1 MPKATCLRF
10 AGALCAAF
18 LATTAAP
25 ASAAKWMV
33 IGSEPDPAPHRSVYV
48 MSADE
53 AWISRRFSDEFDQ
66 AGAGR
71 SPDVVA
77 ELASNTI
84 KSVIV
89 LQVFENAGGTNFISY
104 TVEFKC
110 QEGLVSIPVATSYDR
125 AGKPETGG
133 SPDWMRVPDN
143 WLGKAEMIA
152 CGWKSWESAK
162 QVWGAGGAADS
173 KKKKKKKNEER
184 PATFESLGMQYLGE
198 ANYFRVTDV
207 VDVVWNTLWTDAV
220 QPDYYEGTPEEKA
233 EAAAKALALEGEIR
247 SLLND
252 EKSKIEQDIKTA
264 DKIDRKLGRLGDKFF
279 REMQGIEGKSEDD
292 VIALWGIPQGLIDT
306 TPGVRQLNYYWS
318 DTENVQVPY
327 TVDIIG
333 SAGNGVVGI
342 VGQTQ
347 EFRTET
353 RTIQCYR
360 KLFLNE
366 GGRLPGYRV
375 FDFDVGC
382 S

>member
-1 MPKATCLRF
+1 MSMFSKLRF
-10 AGALCAAF
+10 AGGVLVVM
-18 LATTAAP
+18 LATTGAP

-53 AWISRRFSDEFDQ
+53 AWITRRFSDEFDQ
-66 AGAGR
+66 ADSGR
-71 SPDVVA
+71 SPDVLA
-77 ELASNTI
+77 QLASNTI
-84 KSVIV
+84 HSVIV
-89 LQVFENAGGTNFISY
+89 LQVFENAGGINFISY
-104 TVEFKC
+104 TVDFKC

-133 SPDWMRVPDN
+133 SPEWMKVPDN

-152 CGWKSWESAK
+152 CGWKNWQSAQ
-162 QVWGAGGAADS
+162 QVLGSGAAPEPKS
-173 KKKKKKKNEER
+173 RKKRKKE
-184 PATFESLGMQYLGE
+184 PVVTFESLGMQYLGE

-207 VDVVWNTLWTDAV
+207 IDVVWNTLWTDAV
-220 QPDYYEGTPEEKA
+220 QPDYYEGTAEEKA
-233 EAAAKALALEGEIR
+233 EAASKARALESEIK
-247 SLLND
+247 SLLTE

-264 DKIDRKLGRLGDKFF
+264 DKIDKKLGRLGEKFF
-279 REMQGIEGKSEDD
+279 REMQGVDGKSEDD
-292 VIALWGIPQGLIDT
+292 VIALWGIPQGLIET

-318 DTENVQVPY
+318 DTETVQVPY

-333 SAGNGVVGI
+333 GVGNGVVGKI
-342 VGQTQ
+342 GETQ
-347 EFRTET
+347 QFRPET

-360 KLFLNE
+360 KLFLKE

>member
-1 MPKATCLRF
+1 MFSKLRF
-10 AGALCAAF
+10 AGGVLVVM
-18 LATTAAP
+18 LATTGAP

-53 AWISRRFSDEFDQ
+53 AWITRRFSDEFDQ
-66 AGAGR
+66 ADSGR
-71 SPDVVA
+71 SPDVLA
-77 ELASNTI
+77 QLASNTI
-84 KSVIV
+84 HSVIV
-89 LQVFENAGGTNFISY
+89 LQVFENAGGINFISY
-104 TVEFKC
+104 TVDFKC

-133 SPDWMRVPDN
+133 SPEWMKVPDN

-152 CGWKSWESAK
+152 CGWKNWQSAQ
-162 QVWGAGGAADS
+162 QVLGSGAAPEPKS
-173 KKKKKKKNEER
+173 RKKRKKE
-184 PATFESLGMQYLGE
+184 PVVTFESLGMQYLGE

-207 VDVVWNTLWTDAV
+207 IDVVWNTLWTDAV
-220 QPDYYEGTPEEKA
+220 QPDYYEGTAEEKA
-233 EAAAKALALEGEIR
+233 EAASKARALESEIK
-247 SLLND
+247 SLLTE

-264 DKIDRKLGRLGDKFF
+264 DKIDKKLGRLGEKFF
-279 REMQGIEGKSEDD
+279 REMQGVDGKSEDD
-292 VIALWGIPQGLIDT
+292 VIALWGIPQGLIET

-318 DTENVQVPY
+318 DTETVQVPY

-333 SAGNGVVGI
+333 GVGNGVVGKI
-342 VGQTQ
+342 GETQ
-347 EFRTET
+347 QFRPET

-360 KLFLNE
+360 KLFLKE